1 MRVTTSFPLG
11 TLRDTPS
18 EAEIISHQLLLK
30 AGYIRRVNSGIY
42 AYMPIML
49 RVIEK
54 ISAII
59 ERELNSIGCTKLLLP
74 QLHPAELWKKS
85 ERWQGYTAGE
95 GIMFNLKDRQGKEFG
110 LAPTHEE
117 VITSI
122 ASETI
127 NSYKQLPQCF
137 YQIQTKFRD
146 EIRPRFGLM
155 RSREFIMKDG
165 YSFHSSE
172 KDLASFY
179 EKMGNA
185 YENIFKSCGLRTVG
199 VEADSGAIGG
209 ASSKEFMVTA
219 DAGEDSI
226 LFTQSGS
233 YAANIEKAVSLPSQP
248 IPLKDNITG
257 WLETPQQKTI
267 LEVCDNNYLDP
278 SQIIKVVIFLAQ
290 FEGEFEFPILACI
303 RGDQHINEVK
313 LFNLIN
319 KLHNFNLLNLKKIED
334 KNTIEKNLV
343 DFPLGFIGPDLDN
356 KTIKASSN
364 WDKKWTRIID
374 YSASG
379 LSKFVSGGNKVNF
392 HKVFQEF
399 SFTSKDYLIGDIRN
413 AKKGDKISIDD
424 VEELKEKKGIEIGH
438 IFQLG
443 QKYSE
448 KLNAKFSDK
457 DGQLKN
463 LWMGCYGI
471 GVTRIAQSAIEQN
484 HDQKGICWPI
494 QISPFEVIIIP
505 TNLKDPIQRDLTEQ
519 IYKNFLINK
528 IDVLLDDRND
538 RAGVKFKDAE
548 LIGIPFQIIIGR
560 DSVNKEVELLCRTN
574 NTKFKISADKLLE
587 TFISESEI
595 MYNEKS

>member
-74 QLHPAELWKKS
+74 QLHPADLWRKS
-85 ERWQGYTAGE
+85 ERWEGYTAGE

-165 YSFHSSE
+165 YSFHSSA

-179 EKMGNA
+179 EKVGNA
-185 YENIFKSCGLRTVG
+185 YENIFKSCCLKTVG

-248 IPLKDNITG
+248 IPLKDDIAE

-267 LEVCDNNYLDP
+267 LEVCDNNNLDP

-290 FEGEFEFPILACI
+290 FEGEFEVPILACI

-319 KLHNFNLLNLKKIED
+319 KLHNFNLINLKKIED

-364 WDKKWTRIID
+364 WDKKWTRILD
-374 YSASG
+374 SSASG
-379 LSKFVSGGNKVNF
+379 LSKFISGGNKVNF

-399 SFTSKDYLIGDIRN
+399 SFASKDYLIGDIRN
-413 AKKGDKISIDD
+413 AKKGDKVSIKDN
-424 VEELKEKKGIEIGH
+424 EELKEKKGIEIGH

-471 GVTRIAQSAIEQN
+471 GVTRIAQAAIEQN

-505 TNLKDPIQRDLTEQ
+505 TNLKDPVQKNLSEQ
-519 IYKNFLINK
+519 IYNNFLINK

-560 DSVNKEVELLCRTN
+560 DSINKEVELLCRTN
-574 NTKFKISADKLLE
+574 NTKLKISTDKLLE

-595 MYNEKS
+595 MYNKNS